1 LKITLFDR
9 FTYKISKREYTDE
22 GFLRVPG
29 RVARTGIQ
37 DYLASE
43 LGLDGDPNRIV
54 KVFRPADE
62 VFSQDS
68 LNSYQAVD
76 VTNDHPPTLV
86 DSKNFKAVTVGVVMG
101 AGVQDGDFV
110 QAELIIK
117 DAETIELVES
127 GKAQLSAGYTAEYA
141 KESGTTDEGV
151 KYEFVQ
157 RDIKINHV
165 AVVNSARAG
174 SMARIFDNKPEIR
187 LMKITLDNGRAV
199 EVEDTVAAQVEDCIK
214 RLMDAAETEK
224 EKADTAQAKADA
236 AEEENEKLKAKSSDA
251 AITDRILVISTAMDA
266 AKILAGAEFTCDSLV
281 PVEIKRAALDSLK
294 KDVDFGDKSSAYI
307 EALFDV
313 EMEKKKAEDE
323 EEEEGGKKAT
333 DSHKQLSK
341 DMSQATKDAAANN
354 VTAKKG
360 FHDGL
365 TNGWKKTVD
374 GGES

>member
-1 LKITLFDR
+1 MKITLFDR

-22 GFLRVPG
+22 GFLKVPG

-62 VFSQDS
+62 VFNQDS

-101 AGVQDGDFV
+101 VGVQDGDFV
-110 QAELIIK
+110 QADLIIK
-117 DAETIELVES
+117 DAETIKLIES
-127 GKAQLSAGYTAEYA
+127 GKAQLSAGYTAEYS
-141 KESGTTDEGV
+141 KESGITDEGV

-165 AVVNSARAG
+165 AVVDSARAG
-174 SMARIFDNKPEIR
+174 SMARIFDNKKPEIR

-214 RLMDAAETEK
+214 RLTDAATTEK
-224 EKADTAQAKADA
+224 EKGDKAQAKADA
-236 AEEENEKLKAKSSDA
+236 MEEENEKLKAKSNDEAISDRVLVVGNARDA
-251 AITDRILVISTAMDA
+251 AILLVGD
-266 AKILAGAEFTCDSLV
+266 KFTCDSVNLV
-281 PVEIKRAALDSLK
+281 DIQRAALTALDN
-294 KDVDFGDKSSAYI
+294 DIDYADKSEAYI
-307 EALFDV
+307 AAAFDV
-313 EMEKKKAEDE
+313 ETEKKKAEDE
-323 EEEEGGKKAT
+323 DEEEGKKKAT
-333 DSHKQLSK
+333 DSHTQLSK
-341 DMSQATKDAAANN
+341 DMAKASEDKA
-354 VTAKKG
+354 TAKQG
-360 FHDGL
+360 FHDSL
-365 TNGWKKTVD
+365 TGSWKKSVD